1 MNRNHAYQILGVSVN
16 DSLDEIKKRY
26 RLQILKYHPDKNRE
40 PEAAEKFRETKAA
53 YDYLSKDEYIHLD
66 DLDSTPSYEDVLKS
80 VLSNLF
86 DESNESITSKIAR
99 VLLNKLIKHCN
110 TNLSTYLRKIDK
122 RVLTLAY
129 TILSK
134 YQDVFHIPA
143 EFLESIHSILEE
155 DDRPECILL
164 NPSLEDLFSENVYK
178 LKYKDTT
185 YLVPLWHHDMVY
197 DYKGTDLHVKCF
209 PILPDNVEIDEWN
222 NLYVYLEYDV
232 LDLFEKAEARE
243 SVDVEI
249 GPRTFSFRPSQLRMT
264 DEQQEIECVEVGIP
278 HIHLK
283 NIFDVSVK
291 QKVFLCI
298 RITKKQI

>member
-1 MNRNHAYQILGVSVN
+1 
-16 DSLDEIKKRY
+16 
-26 RLQILKYHPDKNRE
+26 LQILKYHPDKNRQ
-40 PEAAEKFRETKAA
+40 PEAAEKFRETKEA
-53 YDYLSKDEYIHLD
+53 YDYLIQD
-66 DLDSTPSYEDVLKS
+66 DYLSPETPSYEDVLKS

-99 VLLNKLIKHCN
+99 VLLNKLIKQCN

-134 YQDVFHIPA
+134 YQDAFHIPA

-209 PILPDNVEIDEWN
+209 PILPDHMEIDEWN

-232 LDLFEKAEARE
+232 LDLFEKEKARE
-243 SVDVEI
+243 SVEVEI
-249 GPRTFSFRPSQLRMT
+249 GSRTFSFRPSQLRMT
-264 DEQQEIECVEVGIP
+264 DEQQEIEYGQGIP

-291 QKVFLCI
+291 QKVFLI
-298 RITKKQI
+298 ISLI

>member
-1 MNRNHAYQILGVSVN
+1 MNRSRAYQILGVSAN

-40 PEAAEKFRETKAA
+40 PEAAEKFRETKEA
-53 YDYLSKDEYIHLD
+53 YDFLSTDDYLSPE
-66 DLDSTPSYEDVLKS
+66 TPSYEDVLKS

-99 VLLNKLIKHCN
+99 VLLGKLIRHCN

-134 YQDVFHIPA
+134 YQDAFHIPA

-164 NPSLEDLFSENVYK
+164 NPSLEDLFSENAYK

-197 DYKGTDLHVKCF
+197 DYRGIDLHVKCF
-209 PILPDNVEIDEWN
+209 PILPDYMEIDEWN

-232 LDLFEKAEARE
+232 VDLFEKAKSRE

-249 GPRTFSFRPSQLRMT
+249 GAKTFSFCPTQLRLT
-264 DEQQEIECVEVGIP
+264 NEPQEIECIDEGIP

-283 NIFDVSVK
+283 NIFDVSTK
-291 QKVFLCI
+291 QKVFLI
-298 RITKKQI
+298 ISLI

>member
-1 MNRNHAYQILGVSVN
+1 MNRTHAYQILGVSAT

-26 RLQILKYHPDKNRE
+26 RLQILKYHPDKNRQ
-40 PEAAEKFRETKAA
+40 PEAAEKFRETKEA
-53 YDYLSKDEYIHLD
+53 YDYLIQD
-66 DLDSTPSYEDVLKS
+66 DYLSPETPSYEDVLKS

-99 VLLNKLIKHCN
+99 VLLNKLIKQCN

-134 YQDVFHIPA
+134 YQDAFHIPA

-209 PILPDNVEIDEWN
+209 PILPDHMEIDEWN

-232 LDLFEKAEARE
+232 LDLFEKEKARE
-243 SVDVEI
+243 SVEVEI
-249 GPRTFSFRPSQLRMT
+249 GSRTFSFRPSQLRMT
-264 DEQQEIECVEVGIP
+264 DEQQEIEYGQGIP

-291 QKVFLCI
+291 QKVYLCI
-298 RITKKQI
+298 SCI